1 MITRSIR
8 NTMLSGIGILS
19 LLLLIPSCSSKF
31 EEEFSLKVPDDGK
44 LYVGAAKVDL
54 TPVLYEEDGS
64 CPEGRFCF
72 ETHINIGSPQDGCTE
87 IPTIKKCWD
96 GCDKDDSQFEG
107 ILDMPGG
114 DPEQC
119 LEPFNDYNKNGYFDA
134 MWLAGF
140 DSARAATG
148 IDEDSP
154 LSARVLV
161 IAKGKENFL
170 LVIMDFVGLPTVQ
183 LAGLRERIAARSGGT
198 LSKKNLTVG
207 VTHNHEAPDLQGIW
221 GPKVTNI
228 DTELSKMILTF
239 GGEDE
244 LIIPYSGFNVRY
256 WSYIENK
263 VMEAV
268 KEAAGGLESAR
279 LKIGEKEAAPSDEYP
294 GTCLDPDV
302 HLKGPTAE
310 GVYTY
315 SIDCNDDGIFN
326 EARDLDIF
334 EHGISWD
341 QPRYLMTDSRFP
353 HVRDFLVYTLEFVR
367 EKEPEVTIATF
378 VNWTNHIEAM
388 GGDNTLISADYPGY
402 LCNLIESKLG
412 GVCIF
417 QVGTEGG
424 LLTPLGGHLSQY
436 VFIPKM
442 DEEGNY
448 LNEGGDKIEGFLE
461 NFLSGARTT
470 KPAAC
475 AVEMEE
481 RAEGL
486 GRHIARVAIESLKGS
501 PIMEAKKL
509 EVRHDYIF
517 LPLDNPTLYIGGIL
531 DIMKG
536 LSPLIEVE
544 NPEDVEEIIYREQLP
559 TGDKSCGPFGCF
571 KIPINLIVLE
581 LKNGDGRG
589 SRVEI
594 ATNPGE
600 FITEYVVGRPKST
613 MYFYGDKNKSADR
626 PGSPE
631 YLQKLGTVGEDPNF
645 PDIYTKN
652 INPQVYEGIKGLRE
666 IAKQN
671 GADYFIM
678 LNVCNA
684 SLGYMLP
691 RSDFLQVNEGVLDDI
706 KLYAPIIDPIVDD
719 FGGLYQ
725 IFDLPLEYKDLTFS
739 GLLNMAEEVYPEVLQ
754 NLEASDGTNVYIM
767 DHPDIYE
774 ETVALGP
781 KAGDIVYNGICDLIL
796 SNAAGKC
803 DPHRIF
809 VPQDPNTNPYVLIYK

>member
-1 MITRSIR
+1 MITRSTR
-8 NTMLSGIGILS
+8 NTLFSGMSLLF

-31 EEEFSLKVPDDGK
+31 EDEFSLDVPDNGK
-44 LYVGAAKVDL
+44 LYVGAAKMDIS
-54 TPVLYEEDGS
+54 PVLYSEDGS

-72 ETHINIGSPQDGCTE
+72 ETQINIGSPQEGCTE
-87 IPTIKKCWD
+87 TPIKICRD
-96 GCDKDDSQFEG
+96 GCNNDDSQFEG
-107 ILDMPGG
+107 ILDVPAG
-114 DPEQC
+114 DPESCQ
-119 LEPFNDYNKNGYFDA
+119 EPFIDSNKNGYFDA

-140 DSARAATG
+140 DSARSATG

-154 LSARVLV
+154 VSARVLV
-161 IAKGKENFL
+161 LAKGEEN
-170 LVIMDFVGLPTVQ
+170 LVLIIMDFVGFPTVQ
-183 LAGLRERIAARSGGT
+183 LAGMRERIAGRSGGT
-198 LSKKNLTVG
+198 LSKENLIVG
-207 VTHNHEAPDLQGIW
+207 TTHNHEAPDLQGIW

-228 DTELSKMILTF
+228 NAELSEMILTF

-244 LIIPYSGFNVRY
+244 LVIPYSGFNVQY
-256 WSYIENK
+256 WAYIEDK

-268 KEAAGGLESAR
+268 KEAAGRLEPAK
-279 LKIGEKEAAPSDEYP
+279 LKVGEMEAAPSDEYP
-294 GTCLDPDV
+294 GTCLDPEV
-302 HLKGPTAE
+302 HLKGATAE

-315 SIDCNDDGIFN
+315 SIDCNNDEIFN
-326 EARDLDIF
+326 ESEDLDIF

-353 HVRDFLVYTLEFVR
+353 HVRDFLVYTLEFVK
-367 EKEPEVTIATF
+367 EKQPEETIATF
-378 VNWTNHIEAM
+378 INWTNHIEAM

-402 LCNLIESKLG
+402 MCNLIESKRG
-412 GVCIF
+412 GICVF

-436 VFIPKM
+436 VFVPKL

-448 LNEGGDKIEGFLE
+448 LDEGGGIIEDFLE
-461 NFLSGARTT
+461 NFLSGPKTT

-475 AVEMEE
+475 AIRMDGKERE
-481 RAEGL
+481 RAMGL
-486 GRHIARVAIESLKGS
+486 GRHIARVAMKSLEES
-501 PIMEAKKL
+501 PVMEVKKL
-509 EVRHDYIF
+509 EVRHDFIF
-517 LPLDNPTLYIGGIL
+517 LPLENPTLYIGGIL

-544 NPEDVEEIIYREQLP
+544 NPEDVAEIVYQEQLP

-571 KIPINLIVLE
+571 KIPLNLIVLE
-581 LKNGDGRG
+581 LSNGDGKG

-600 FITEYVVGRPKST
+600 FVTDYVVGRPKST
-613 MYFYGDKNKSADR
+613 MYFYGNKNK
-626 PGSPE
+626 PGNPE

-666 IAKQN
+666 IAKEN

-678 LNVCNA
+678 LNVCNS

-706 KLYAPIIDPIVDD
+706 KLYSPVVDPIVDEY
-719 FGGLYQ
+719 GGLCK
-725 IFDLPLEYKDLTFS
+725 IFDLPLEYKDLKFS
-739 GLLNMAEEVYPEVLQ
+739 ELLDMAEEKYPEVLQ
-754 NLEASDGTNVYIM
+754 NLNASDGSNVYIM

-781 KAGDIVYNGICDLIL
+781 KTGDIVYNGICDLVL
-796 SNAAGKC
+796 SNMVGKC
-803 DPHRIF
+803 DHYRIY
-809 VPQDPNTNPYVLIYK
+809 VPQDPNRNLNVLIYK